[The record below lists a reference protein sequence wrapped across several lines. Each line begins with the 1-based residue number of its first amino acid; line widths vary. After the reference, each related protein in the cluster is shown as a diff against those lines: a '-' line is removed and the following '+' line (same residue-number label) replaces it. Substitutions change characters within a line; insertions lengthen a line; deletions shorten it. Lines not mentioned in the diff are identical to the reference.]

1 MTTAKEG
8 IRRMLDKLA
17 DDASFEDIQYHIYVR
32 QKIERGLRDI
42 GEGRVLDQEEVERRM
57 LKWLGG

>member
-1 MTTAKEG
+1 
-8 IRRMLDKLA
+8 MLEELPE
-17 DDASFEDIQYHIYVR
+17 DASFEDTQYHTYVR

-42 GEGRVLDQEEVERRM
+42 GEGRALDQEEVERRM